1 MSMVKKSQ
9 ATIAAAWALS
19 NSRQVGPQRRGAG
32 SSPARFRIHHTVE
45 GATRYPSPVVHRG
58 CVDTLWVPNR
68 SSTAVTCGIAGQ

>member
-1 MSMVKKSQ
+1 
-9 ATIAAAWALS
+9 LS

-68 SSTAVTCGIAGQ
+68 SSTAVTCGIAGVVVGHDRRSWWYDCSI